1 MSLVLSAP
9 AKVNL
14 YLGVHTQLDQRGYHR
29 VDSIMVALD
38 LTDTVEIQD
47 GTRLEV
53 RCVPKVDF
61 PQQKNTAYKAAML
74 MGGAFDRPVHYGIT
88 LYKRIPEQSG
98 MGGSSSDAASVIL
111 ALCQTWGIDPGDSK
125 VLQVAKQ
132 VGADVPFF
140 LDPRPTLLM
149 GGGDQP
155 CEKFAPMAGV
165 PVVVVRPNGPGVGT
179 KQAYEAFDQMRPEVP
194 KMEPMVRALR
204 AHDIDAVCSALG
216 NNLDVVACRL
226 KDGCAHV
233 KSWLQSRQEVR
244 ACQVTG
250 SGSCVFGICRGAE
263 DAKRV
268 ALDAKAQ
275 LGCWAVAARTI

>member
-38 LTDTVEIQD
+38 LADTVRIQE
-47 GTRLEV
+47 GARLEV
-53 RCVPKVDF
+53 RCVPEVDF
-61 PQQKNTAYKAAML
+61 PQQKNTAYKAAVL
-74 MGGAFDRPVHYGIT
+74 MGRAFGRPVPAGIT

-111 ALCQTWGIDPGDSK
+111 ALCQSWGIDPGDSA

-140 LDPRPTLLM
+140 LDPRPTLLV

-155 CEKFAPMAGV
+155 SEKFAPMAGV
-165 PVVVVRPNGPGVGT
+165 PVVVVRPNGSGVGT
-179 KQAYEAFDQMRPEVP
+179 KQAYEAFDQMHPQVP
-194 KMEPMVRALR
+194 DVEPMVQALR
-204 AHDIDAVCSALG
+204 ARDLDAVCSALG
-216 NNLDVVACRL
+216 NNLDPVACRL
-226 KDGCAHV
+226 NQGCAHV

-250 SGSCVFGICRGAE
+250 SGSCVFGICRDDEGARGIAE
-263 DAKRV
+263 A
-268 ALDAKAQ
+268 AKAQ
-275 LGCWAVAARTI
+275 LGCWSVAARTI